1 MSGSDYVNANIAEW
15 EGPQMLRHRFVPSA
29 NAAKQFRVKLTHTGK
44 EPVQLYGL
52 VIMERER
59 RLRS

>member
-1 MSGSDYVNANIAEW
+1 MTDTVHVNANIAEW
-15 EGPQMLRHRFVPSA
+15 EGPQMLRHRFVPA
-29 NAAKQFRVKLTHTGK
+29 AGAAKQFRVKLTHTGK
-44 EPVQLYGL
+44 EPVKIYGL